1 MKKALT
7 ILSAI
12 FCYATTYAQVE
23 EYSDTEFNNS
33 KTACYVNGT
42 FVKSPIGINTDKN
55 AEGVKD
61 AYIKK
66 GLPPFTVN
74 GITYINRV
82 DVTYEGTPEL
92 LSLADVCKLYCPNVK
107 GTVVYMIDNYFITQ
121 DVNSYKLDKN
131 FIDRCEELK
140 SSDIEALNGQND
152 FTVIRVFTQ
161 RHKKHIR
168 LQ

>member
-1 MKKALT
+1 MML
-7 ILSAI
+7 AI
-12 FCYATTYAQVE
+12 FFCASIYAQTKE
-23 EYSDTEFNNS
+23 TSDTEFNNS
-33 KTACYVNGT
+33 KTACYVNGI
-42 FVKSPIGINTDKN
+42 FVKSPIGVNTNKK

-74 GITYINRV
+74 GVTYINRL

-92 LSLADVCKLYCPNVK
+92 ISLADVRELYCPNIK
-107 GTVVYMIDNYFITQ
+107 GTVVYMIDNYFITK

-161 RHKKHIR
+161 RHKKDIR
-168 LQ
+168 LK

>member
-1 MKKALT
+1 MLAT
-7 ILSAI
+7 F
-12 FCYATTYAQVE
+12 FCASIYAQVE
-23 EYSDTEFNNS
+23 MTSDTEFNNS

-42 FVKSPIGINTDKN
+42 FVKSHIGINTDKK

-61 AYIKK
+61 VYITK
-66 GLPPFTVN
+66 GLPPFKVN
-74 GITYINRV
+74 GVTYINRV

-92 LSLADVCKLYCPNVK
+92 LSLTDVRKLYCPNVK
-107 GTVVYMIDNYFITQ
+107 GTVVYMIDSHFITK

-140 SSDIEALNGQND
+140 SYDIETLNGHDD

-161 RHKKHIR
+161 RCKKHIR
-168 LQ
+168 LK